1 MNVIDM
7 HLAIQQGVD
16 KINSLQADMLLS
28 EEIDLEINKSI
39 TRFIAQKYNVG
50 NKYQKGF
57 EESQKRID
65 DLRTLV
71 TEYENPTT
79 FKEQYSEN
87 FWVDNFRLLIY
98 HIHII
103 WRKNKSIYINPR
115 IRITSQHFFKRY

>member
-1 MNVIDM
+1 MTVIEM

-28 EEIDLEINKSI
+28 EEIDIELNKSLM
-39 TRFIAQKYNVG
+39 RFINTKYGKN

-71 TEYENPTT
+71 TEYEDPVT
-79 FKEQYSEN
+79 FKEQYSILVIIMAI
-87 FWVDNFRLLIY
+87 FIKVVFRLNNEWWTGFYIYFFPLI
-98 HIHII
+98 
-103 WRKNKSIYINPR
+103 ND
-115 IRITSQHFFKRY
+115 